1 MTAAH
6 LGGPTVV
13 GDPTDVDQLRA
24 TGWPL
29 ADGRVVVPEPT
40 AKALLA
46 TWGIPVPDGRV
57 ATSAAGV
64 VAAAT
69 DLGGP
74 TGGPA
79 DGPADARLVLKAWG
93 AGIVHKSDV
102 GAVRLGLSADDAGRA
117 AHEMAAALGSA
128 GGAEPRF
135 LVERQAPPGTE
146 VIVGVVRRPDVGLVA
161 LLGVGGT
168 LTELVGKTVT
178 RLCPLDD
185 NEVDEMVAA
194 FATTGYLDGLRGG
207 KPANRE
213 ALRSVIAAVAGRDGL
228 AAHLGLALSEL
239 ECNPVIVDASGAT
252 AVDARL
258 ILEPAGPAGPGRA
271 GTDGATG
278 HLPAA
283 ASTSFDRLFHPRTVA
298 VVGASTTK
306 VSFGNRFLQAYVRR
320 GWTDG
325 LTAIHPQATEI
336 EGVPARPSL
345 ADLDGPVDYLVV
357 AVPAKACADLIRSA
371 AGRVGFAQVVTGG
384 FREAGEDG
392 RELETELLRAARESG
407 VRVVGPNCM
416 GAYSPAGRQTWQL
429 DDPTEPG
436 TVSAI
441 SQSGGLAGDII
452 KAGAAAGLRFANLVT
467 VGNAVDVSLAEL
479 VDYYAAD
486 AATEVIGLYLE
497 GVGDGGALV
506 DALRRVA
513 GHKPVVVLVGA
524 LGRQG
529 ARASASHTGSL
540 AGDAAVW
547 QAVRAATGIGV
558 VTTLEELLGALALQQ
573 RYWSTDV
580 VDSDAVL
587 VAGPGG
593 GASVLSADACD
604 RAGVELTAVDPT
616 TQAHLRELG
625 YGAGTSVANP
635 IEIGIGPGAA
645 VDAFDR
651 VIGPI
656 LDAQPYPDVVLHFNV
671 QSFYSYSDNVTRLLE
686 MLDRIAGWT
695 WPTRV
700 CVVLRN
706 LDCATADD
714 AAILRRRAAELGLPI
729 FTRFDDAFTAVRA
742 AKDFTHQR
750 AKVR

>member
-13 GDPTDVDQLRA
+13 GDPTDVDSLRA
-24 TGWPL
+24 AGWPL
-29 ADGRVVVPEPT
+29 DDGRVVVPEPT

-57 ATSAAGV
+57 ATSAADV
-64 VAAAT
+64 VGAAT
-69 DLGGP
+69 HLGRPDGE
-74 TGGPA
+74 PA
-79 DGPADARLVLKAWG
+79 DGRLVLKAWG

-102 GAVRLGLSADDAGRA
+102 GAVRLGLSTQDVEPA
-117 AHEMAAALGSA
+117 AREMATALRSA
-128 GGAEPRF
+128 GSPEPRF
-135 LVERQAPPGTE
+135 LVERQQSSGTE

-161 LLGVGGT
+161 LLGIGGT

-178 RLCPLDD
+178 RLCPLDET
-185 NEVDEMVAA
+185 EVEEMIAA

-207 KPANRE
+207 QPVDRK
-213 ALRSVIAAVAGRDGL
+213 ALQAVVSAVAGRNGL
-228 AAHLGLALSEL
+228 AVHLGPALSEL
-239 ECNPVIVDASGAT
+239 ECNPVIVDGSGAT

-258 ILEPAGPAGPGRA
+258 ILEPATATRGA
-271 GTDGATG
+271 DGAAGETADD
-278 HLPAA
+278 LPPAPT
-283 ASTSFDRLFHPRTVA
+283 TSFDRLFSPRTIA

-306 VSFGNRFLQAYVRR
+306 VSFGNRFLRAYVRR
-320 GWTDG
+320 GWSDG

-336 EGVPARPSL
+336 EGVPARASL
-345 ADLDGPVDYLVV
+345 ADLDDPVDYLVV

-371 AGRVGFAQVVTGG
+371 AGRVAFAQVVTGG

-392 RELETELLRAARESG
+392 RELEGELLRAARESG

-416 GAYSPAGRQTWQL
+416 GAYSPKGRQTWQL

-467 VGNAVDVSLAEL
+467 VGNAVDVSIAEL

-486 AATEVIGLYLE
+486 PATEVIGLYLE
-497 GVGDGGALV
+497 GVQDGGALV

-547 QAVRAATGIGV
+547 QA
-558 VTTLEELLGALALQQ
+558 
-573 RYWSTDV
+573 
-580 VDSDAVL
+580 
-587 VAGPGG
+587 
-593 GASVLSADACD
+593 
-604 RAGVELTAVDPT
+604 
-616 TQAHLRELG
+616 
-625 YGAGTSVANP
+625 
-635 IEIGIGPGAA
+635 
-645 VDAFDR
+645 
-651 VIGPI
+651 
-656 LDAQPYPDVVLHFNV
+656 
-671 QSFYSYSDNVTRLLE
+671 
-686 MLDRIAGWT
+686 
-695 WPTRV
+695 
-700 CVVLRN
+700 
-706 LDCATADD
+706 
-714 AAILRRRAAELGLPI
+714 
-729 FTRFDDAFTAVRA
+729 
-742 AKDFTHQR
+742 
-750 AKVR
+750 

>member
-1 MTAAH
+1 MAT
-6 LGGPTVV
+6 TEV
-13 GDPTDVDQLRA
+13 GDTTNVGDLRA

-57 ATSAAGV
+57 ATSAADV
-64 VAAAT
+64 VDAAT
-69 DLGGP
+69 DLVGP
-74 TGGPA
+74 TGDSAGQPA
-79 DGPADARLVLKAWG
+79 ADRLVLKAWG

-102 GAVRLGLSADDAGRA
+102 GAVRLGLSAQDVEPA
-117 AHEMAAALGSA
+117 AREMAAALRS
-128 GGAEPRF
+128 GGGPEPRF
-135 LVERQAPPGTE
+135 LVERQQSPGTE
-146 VIVGVVRRPDVGLVA
+146 VIVGVVRRPDVGLVV

-178 RLCPLDD
+178 RLCPLD
-185 NEVDEMVAA
+185 EQQVDEMVDA
-194 FATTGYLDGLRGG
+194 FGATGYLDGLRGG
-207 KPANRE
+207 EPADRD
-213 ALRSVIAAVAGRDGL
+213 ALRSVVAAVAGRDGL
-228 AAHLGLALSEL
+228 AVHLGSALSEL
-239 ECNPVIVDASGAT
+239 ECNPVIVDRSGAT

-258 ILEPAGPAGPGRA
+258 ILEPAERSGA
-271 GTDGATG
+271 DGATG
-278 HLPAA
+278 DLPAA

-306 VSFGNRFLQAYVRR
+306 VSFGNRFLQAYVKR
-320 GWTDG
+320 GWTEG

-345 ADLDGPVDYLVV
+345 ADLDEPVDYLVV

-371 AGRVGFAQVVTGG
+371 AGRVAFAQVVTGG

-392 RELETELLRAARESG
+392 RELEGELLRAARESG

-467 VGNAVDVSLAEL
+467 VGNAVDVSIAEL

-486 AATEVIGLYLE
+486 PATEIIGLYLE
-497 GVGDGGALV
+497 GVGDDGALV
-506 DALRRVA
+506 NALRRVA

-529 ARASASHTGSL
+529 AVASASHTGSL

-547 QAVRAATGIGV
+547 QAVRVATGIGV
-558 VTTLEELLGALALQQ
+558 VSTLEELLGALALQQ

-580 VDSDAVL
+580 ADRDAVL

-604 RAGVELTAVDPT
+604 RAGVELTAVDQT
-616 TQAHLRELG
+616 TQDHLRGLG

-700 CVVLRN
+700 SIVLRN

-714 AAILRRRAAELGLPI
+714 AATLRRRAAELGLPI
-729 FTRFDDAFTAVRA
+729 FTRFDDAFTAIRA
-742 AKDFTHQR
+742 AKDFTRQR
-750 AKVR
+750 ARLTAPRPTAKVAR

>member
-1 MTAAH
+1 MAAAH
-6 LGGPTVV
+6 TD
-13 GDPTDVDQLRA
+13 DPTDVEYLRR
-24 TGWPL
+24 TGWAL

-40 AKALLA
+40 AKALLGA
-46 TWGIPVPDGRV
+46 WGVSVPDGRV
-57 ATSAAGV
+57 ASSAAAV
-64 VAAAT
+64 TDVAAGL
-69 DLGGP
+69 DGEGG
-74 TGGPA
+74 GS
-79 DGPADARLVLKAWG
+79 LVLKAWG

-102 GAVRLGLSADDAGRA
+102 GAVRLGLSVADLEPA
-117 AHEMAAALGSA
+117 AHEMAAALRSA
-128 GGAEPRF
+128 EGDEPQF
-135 LVERQAPPGTE
+135 LVEQQQAPGTE

-185 NEVDEMVAA
+185 AEAEEMVDALAA
-194 FATTGYLDGLRGG
+194 TGYLDGLRGG
-207 KPANRE
+207 PPADRQ
-213 ALRSVIAAVAGRDGL
+213 ALRSIVAAIAGPDGVAMRLGPAL
-228 AAHLGLALSEL
+228 AEL
-239 ECNPVIVDASGAT
+239 ECNPVIVGQAGAT

-258 ILEPAGPAGPGRA
+258 ILEPAATE
-271 GTDGATG
+271 GTGDAADD
-278 HLPAA
+278 LPAA
-283 ASTSFDRLFHPRTVA
+283 ASTPFDRLFSPRTIA

-345 ADLDGPVDYLVV
+345 ADLDDPVDYLVV

-371 AGRVGFAQVVTGG
+371 AGRVAFAQVVTGG

-392 RELETELLRAARESG
+392 RALEGELLRAARESG
-407 VRVVGPNCM
+407 VRIVGPNCM
-416 GAYSPAGRQTWQL
+416 GTYSPAGRQTWQL

-467 VGNAVDVSLAEL
+467 VGNAVDVSIAEL
-479 VDYYAAD
+479 IDYYAAD
-486 AATEVIGLYLE
+486 PATEVIGLYLE
-497 GVGDGGALV
+497 GVQDGGALV

-558 VTTLEELLGALALQQ
+558 VTTLEELLGALALLQ

-580 VDSDAVL
+580 ADSDAVL

-604 RAGVELTAVDPT
+604 RAGIELTAVDQP

-671 QSFYSYSDNVTRLLE
+671 QSFYSYSDNVSRLLE

-700 CVVLRN
+700 CIVLRN
-706 LDCATADD
+706 IDCATADD
-714 AAILRRRAAELGLPI
+714 AAELRRRAAELGLPI
-729 FTRFDDAFTAVRA
+729 FTRFDDAFTAIRA
-742 AKDFTHQR
+742 AKDFTRQR
-750 AKVR
+750 ARVDR